1 MKIETSR
8 DCREKDGIVIHIWID
23 EPDANQL
30 SFMFFAFACIL
41 GSLSCTSIFVN
52 SMVFLLHQAT
62 ASISS
67 FGFGGTNGH
76 VVLASPTEKAGRSG
90 VAATFPVTPSLVP
103 GISTSKCS
111 FRRPTE
117 IFQIHFVRDC
127 YTLLFKKFQIHV
139 FKSHVLK
146 YYSDVFGVCV
156 SCDFW

>member
-8 DCREKDGIVIHIWID
+8 DCRGKGLIMIDIWID

-52 SMVFLLHQAT
+52 SMAFFLHQAT

-90 VAATFPVTPSLVP
+90 AAATFPGTPRLVP

-117 IFQIHFVRDC
+117 IFEIRFFRDC
-127 YTLLFKKFQIHV
+127 HLI
-139 FKSHVLK
+139 
-146 YYSDVFGVCV
+146 CI
-156 SCDFW
+156 